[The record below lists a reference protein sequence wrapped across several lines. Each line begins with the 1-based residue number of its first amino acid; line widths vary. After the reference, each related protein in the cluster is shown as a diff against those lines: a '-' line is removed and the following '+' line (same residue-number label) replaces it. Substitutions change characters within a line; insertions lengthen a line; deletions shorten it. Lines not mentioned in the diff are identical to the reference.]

1 MASTSISAEGWPWVL
16 RITPLVGELD
26 DDRLFEFCQLNQQLR
41 IERTSDGEVV
51 VMPPTGGD
59 VASFEFRLAAVFG
72 NWVEA
77 DGRGLGFGPSAGFI
91 LPNGAERSPD
101 LAWVERSRWD
111 ALTPQQRAKFPPLCP
126 DFVAEVRW
134 RTDTLRALQE
144 KMQEYLDNGARLGW
158 LIDPLG
164 KEVHVYRPGAEPV
177 CLEDPE
183 SVVGDPVLPGFTLQL
198 RRLWS

>member
-1 MASTSISAEGWPWVL
+1 VL